1 MFNLNQ
7 ICFLFLISTSSN
19 QWIDAAPPFPK
30 VETISAKES
39 HVNRPDHLNAL
50 PLERDGELN
59 MEFRKELLLGAV
71 DGAEEQNDKTMAQD
85 QIKEMFKRADADSDG
100 KLSKEELK
108 SQLLS
113 NVRRHLEKARNNSEA
128 IFQQVD
134 TDGDGLISWNEYKA
148 HFMVAKKIVDAEHA
162 KEHAEDHSEN
172 MDANSRFM
180 IDEEKAA
187 FQKADSDG
195 NGLDEIEFLGLQHPE
210 HSRVMLNDMTDD
222 LFKNFDRDQNGEVSL
237 DEFTYVPPGVVED
250 NRMDQEYVEARKHE
264 FENAIDLN
272 RDGKA
277 TKEELRN
284 YLDPLNEN
292 HVQEEVDEIMDYAD
306 DNKDS
311 YLTLKELLRHVD
323 LLSSSSFLHARTRLH
338 DDL

>member
-1 MFNLNQ
+1 MFNLSQ
-7 ICFLFLISTSSN
+7 FCVLFLVLTSSN
-19 QWIDAAPPFPK
+19 QWIHAAPPFPK
-30 VETISAKES
+30 VQTISAKES
-39 HVNRPDHLNAL
+39 NGNRPDHLNAL

-71 DGAEEQNDKTMAQD
+71 DGTEEKNDKEIVHD
-85 QIKEMFKRADADSDG
+85 QIKEIADEDSDG
-100 KLSKEELK
+100 KLSKDELK

-134 TDGDGLISWNEYKA
+134 TNGDGLVSWNEYKA
-148 HFMVAKKIVDAEHA
+148 HFMVAKKIVDADHA
-162 KEHAEDHSEN
+162 KKHAEDHSEN

-187 FQKADSDG
+187 FQKADSDE
-195 NGLDEIEFLGLQHPE
+195 NGLDDIEFLGLQHPE

-237 DEFTYVPPGVVED
+237 DEFTYVPPGVVDD
-250 NRMDQEYVEARKHE
+250 NRMDQEYVDARKHE

-272 RDGKA
+272 HDGKV

-292 HVQEEVDEIMDYAD
+292 HVQEEVDEIMDFAD

-311 YLTLKELLRHVD
+311 FLTLKELLRHVD